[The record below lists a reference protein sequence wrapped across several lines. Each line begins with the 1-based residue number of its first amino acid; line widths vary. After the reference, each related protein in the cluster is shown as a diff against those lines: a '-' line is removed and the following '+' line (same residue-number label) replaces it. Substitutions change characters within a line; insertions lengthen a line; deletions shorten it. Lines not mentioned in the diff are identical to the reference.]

1 MFLSGGEKLIGQ
13 QNLKKE
19 ILKQI
24 EDNTF
29 PRFSI
34 IVGQRGSG
42 KKLIADYI
50 ATSLNATAI
59 NIGIGVDKIR
69 GMIYDSYKISA
80 KVVYIISDADNMSM
94 QAKNALLKVTEEP
107 PNNAYFILTL
117 QDDQQTLATIRSRGT
132 VFRMDNYTVEELSS
146 YAVNKYNSAFKNTL
160 HIIQTIC
167 ETPGEVDM
175 LEKSGAVEF
184 YDYVEL
190 VIDNIAEVSGANAF
204 KIGNKIAFK
213 ETDINKY
220 DLRLFWKAFM
230 CRCSERL
237 CDVNSLKYAVGIKVT
252 SKYLQELNITGINK
266 SATFDSWL
274 LDIRAEW
281 MED

>member
-1 MFLSGGEKLIGQ
+1 MIGQ
-13 QNLKKE
+13 KLLKNK
-19 ILKQI
+19 ISKQI
-24 EDNTF
+24 EENTF

-42 KKLIADYI
+42 KKLIAEYI
-50 ATSLNATAI
+50 AKSLNATAI
-59 NIGIGVDKIR
+59 NIGTAVDKIR
-69 GMIYDSYKISA
+69 AMIYESYKIFA
-80 KVVYIISDADNMSM
+80 KVVYIISNADNMSN

-132 VFRMDNYTVEELSS
+132 IFRMDNYTVEELSE
-146 YAVNKYNSAFKNTL
+146 YATDKYDSENRNTL
-160 HIIQTIC
+160 PIIRSVC
-167 ETPGEVDM
+167 ETPGEVDV
-175 LEKSGAVEF
+175 LEKLNAIEF
-184 YDYVEL
+184 YDYINL

-204 KIGNKIAFK
+204 KIGDKIAFK
-213 ETDINKY
+213 ETDTSKY

-230 CRCSERL
+230 SRCSERL
-237 CDVNSLKYAVGIKVT
+237 CDTNGLKYATGIKIT

-274 LDIRAEW
+274 LDIRSEW
-281 MED
+281 MEE